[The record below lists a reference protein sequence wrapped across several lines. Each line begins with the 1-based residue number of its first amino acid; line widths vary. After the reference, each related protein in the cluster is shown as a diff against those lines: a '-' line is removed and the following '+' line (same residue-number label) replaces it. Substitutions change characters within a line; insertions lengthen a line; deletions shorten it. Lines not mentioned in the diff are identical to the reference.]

1 MFYGS
6 GVYNWMIIV
15 NARNINLIKN
25 AVEVFYHRLRDLITD
40 VKILEVLFPLEIN
53 GIENPNTEKIN
64 EFF

>member
-1 MFYGS
+1 
-6 GVYNWMIIV
+6 MIIV